1 MCKVSWREAELRKRN
16 GCILDVKHVLIE
28 LN

>member
-1 MCKVSWREAELRKRN
+1 MCKVPWREAELGKRN
-16 GCILDVKHVLIE
+16 GCRLDVKHVLIE